1 MLAGEVKQSERNIV
15 SEYGVESFP
24 TLLIVSPEHGTVKF
38 EGKLNRDNLKAFMEK
53 YALPS
58 DKKTPPPPPPPSQKK
73 ATEAPKKK
81 AKQGMKS
88 NCAMYCRWF

>member
-1 MLAGEVKQSERNIV
+1 MLTGEVKQSERNIV

-58 DKKTPPPPPPPSQKK
+58 DKKSPPSPPPQKK
-73 ATEAPKKK
+73 ATEAPKK
-81 AKQGMKS
+81 AKQGMYEKKL
-88 NCAMYCRWF
+88 RVEWF

>member
-1 MLAGEVKQSERNIV
+1 MLTGEVKQSERNIV

-38 EGKLNRDNLKAFMEK
+38 EGKLNRENLKAFMEK

-58 DKKTPPPPPPPSQKK
+58 DKTSPPSPPPKK
-73 ATEAPKKK
+73 AAEPPKRK
-81 AKQGMKS
+81 AKEGKKR
-88 NCAMYCRWF
+88 NCKRNI